1 MNIIFVYGNQQ
12 EDRIYAWILSNEI
25 SRKYFYKGT
34 WEKFDHS
41 INKICEMITICKLD
55 QIVFD
60 EDSKYGDIIWDEI
73 TTKCDNELEIIIG
86 HNGEII
92 YRKDKC

>member
-1 MNIIFVYGNQQ
+1 MNTVFIYGNKY

-34 WEKFDHS
+34 WERFNYS
-41 INKICEMITICKLD
+41 IHKICEMITICKPD

-60 EDSKYGDIIWDEI
+60 EDSEFEDAVWDAV
-73 TTKCDNELEIIIG
+73 TSKCDNELNISIDK
-86 HNGEII
+86 NGKIKYSI
-92 YRKDKC
+92 